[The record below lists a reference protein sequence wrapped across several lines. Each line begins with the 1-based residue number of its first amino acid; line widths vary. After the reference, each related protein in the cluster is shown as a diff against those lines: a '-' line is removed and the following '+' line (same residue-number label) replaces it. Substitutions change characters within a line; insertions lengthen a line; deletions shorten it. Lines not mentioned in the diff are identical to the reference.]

1 MAAAAAAAAPSPA
14 AAASALSVSSAA
26 SSSLESFDCW
36 RHLVQAYSGP
46 GPLCLLFEEEEEEED
61 DADEEEEEKKRKNSA
76 QRCWRPVTSS
86 FSTING
92 GQRCASFSSQGRA
105 CAFWF
110 SWHMCLSSDA
120 FSLCFAPVGSFSPVR
135 SDVPAPRGFFM
146 RPSGASGSAG
156 ARGLARKHP
165 LHALQ
170 HLMHAVLY
178 HRDFD
183 TPVEHGG
190 VRLFSA
196 RRPAA
201 EAEGRLFRA
210 LAAQHGARP
219 LEDNVDGLGSCGYFL
234 FGVQLIQP
242 FIFHPSFVLR
252 AAAMDHAAQDATDD
266 TASASNALGAVTRR
280 RGRGRARR
288 QKVGEAEEEE
298 DNEAL
303 VDLTADAAAA
313 ALPPPP
319 QPPKQQRQRRQQMQT
334 KPDVLRRTV
343 QRRVKH

>member
-1 MAAAAAAAAPSPA
+1 
-14 AAASALSVSSAA
+14 
-26 SSSLESFDCW
+26 
-36 RHLVQAYSGP
+36 
-46 GPLCLLFEEEEEEED
+46 
-61 DADEEEEEKKRKNSA
+61 
-76 QRCWRPVTSS
+76 
-86 FSTING
+86 
-92 GQRCASFSSQGRA
+92 
-105 CAFWF
+105 
-110 SWHMCLSSDA
+110 
-120 FSLCFAPVGSFSPVR
+120 
-135 SDVPAPRGFFM
+135 
-146 RPSGASGSAG
+146 
-156 ARGLARKHP
+156 

-183 TPVEHGG
+183 TPVEHAG

-234 FGVQLIQP
+234 FGVQLTHP
-242 FIFHPSFVLR
+242 FPFHPSFVVP
-252 AAAMDHAAQDATDD
+252 AAATAHAAQDVTAATV
-266 TASASNALGAVTRR
+266 SASNALGAGMRH
-280 RGRGRARR
+280 RGRGRPRR
-288 QKVGEAEEEE
+288 QEKDGEAEEEE
-298 DNEAL
+298 EENNNEAL

-313 ALPPPP
+313 AALLPPP
-319 QPPKQQRQRRQQMQT
+319 QTPKQQRQRRQQQS